1 MFYTSDD
8 DVWVN
13 LKTLRQK
20 GINDKSFSLYRLIRF
35 VLQILPLNE
44 FLDFSP

>member
-1 MFYTSDD
+1 MLYALGD

-13 LKTLRQK
+13 LIKVVAR
-20 GINDKSFSLYRLIRF
+20 GINDKNFSLYRLIRF